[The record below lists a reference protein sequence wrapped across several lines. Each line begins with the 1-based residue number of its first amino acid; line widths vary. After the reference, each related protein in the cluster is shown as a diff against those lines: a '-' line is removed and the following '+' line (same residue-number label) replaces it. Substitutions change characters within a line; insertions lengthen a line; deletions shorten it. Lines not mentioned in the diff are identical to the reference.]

1 LKERPAEIDLFK
13 AIFEDEDEEEEEDDE
28 EAEEEEVKSEEV
40 VVDAGLGSGGGQV
53 AAPEVVAS
61 SIGGINVKDISRYLS
76 RRDDEDEAR
85 GEERTEE
92 AAVEKIVFRKPTASG
107 KKAGGCLL
115 GLDSIPFLSD
125 SF

>member
-1 LKERPAEIDLFK
+1 LFLKERPAEIDLFK
-13 AIFEDEDEEEEEDDE
+13 AIFEDEGEEEEEEEEDE
-28 EAEEEEVKSEEV
+28 GVEEEEVKREEDEV
-40 VVDAGLGSGGGQV
+40 VVDESRGGQV

-92 AAVEKIVFRKPTASG
+92 AAVGKIVFRKPTASG
-107 KKAGGCLL
+107 KKPGG
-115 GLDSIPFLSD
+115 
-125 SF
+125 

>member
-13 AIFEDEDEEEEEDDE
+13 AIFEDEDEEDEEDEEEE
-28 EAEEEEVKSEEV
+28 EEEEEEVKSEEV

-76 RRDDEDEAR
+76 RKDDEDEAR

-92 AAVEKIVFRKPTASG
+92 AAVEKIVFRKPTGSG
-107 KKAGGCLL
+107 KKPGGCLSRF
-115 GLDSIPFLSD
+115 DCISV
-125 SF
+125 